1 MKKLAA
7 LLCALAL
14 NQGPALAADLI
25 RKGPQILPPPPP
37 TPSWAG
43 FHVGLNGGYTWAD
56 NPSIQISSVPLPP
69 PPLVTPQGAV
79 AWADRFAFGASGSI
93 AGARSGGFIGGGQ
106 LGYDGLIT
114 PHILA
119 GVEADFQGVLGA
131 TGSAFVSNA
140 TTQLHPTSRLDYLG
154 TVRARL
160 GYLLTS
166 DFLLYATGG
175 AAYGGAS
182 SSMSIF
188 QPAQGVIGGVGT
200 GAASSTRF
208 GWTAGAGGEWM
219 FWPNLSAKMEYLHY
233 DIGSIGSSLIA
244 TSGGYDPRYLIGNP
258 FDNDTMYPYAYLTA
272 KTHTHYSGNIIRA
285 GVNYH
290 FNWNPP
296 LLSKL

>member
-1 MKKLAA
+1 MKKITAV
-7 LLCALAL
+7 LCALAL

-25 RKGPQILPPPPP
+25 HKSPQILPPPPP
-37 TPSWAG
+37 AWAG
-43 FHVGLNGGYTWAD
+43 FHVGLNGGYTWANSPD
-56 NPSIQISSVPLPP
+56 IRISSFPWPAP
-69 PPLVTPQGAV
+69 APFVTPQGPV
-79 AWADRFAFGASGSI
+79 PRADRFASDATGSI
-93 AGARSGGFIGGGQ
+93 TGARSGGFIGGGQ
-106 LGYDGLIT
+106 LGYDALLT
-114 PHILA
+114 PQILA

-160 GYLLTS
+160 GYLLAPA
-166 DFLLYATGG
+166 FLLYATGG

-188 QPAQGVIGGVGT
+188 QPGEGAIGGVGT
-200 GAASSTRF
+200 GSSSTTRF

-219 FWPNLSAKMEYLHY
+219 FWPNWSVKTEYLYY
-233 DIGSIGSSLIA
+233 DLGSAGSSFVA
-244 TSGGYDPRYLIGNP
+244 TSGGFDPLYPIDPFFYTTVYQFSYLS
-258 FDNDTMYPYAYLTA
+258 A
-272 KTHTHYSGNIIRA
+272 KTQAHYSGNIVRA
-285 GVNYH
+285 GINYH